1 MEVWIQFFEFVFK
14 AIVVTSCVIVAGF
27 KIVRYAVDYAFRAK
41 QGYMNTMIDK
51 ATQIGANIDVGI
63 Q

>member
-1 MEVWIQFFEFVFK
+1 MEAWMQVFEFVFK
-14 AIVVTSCVIVAGF
+14 AVVVTSCVIVAGF